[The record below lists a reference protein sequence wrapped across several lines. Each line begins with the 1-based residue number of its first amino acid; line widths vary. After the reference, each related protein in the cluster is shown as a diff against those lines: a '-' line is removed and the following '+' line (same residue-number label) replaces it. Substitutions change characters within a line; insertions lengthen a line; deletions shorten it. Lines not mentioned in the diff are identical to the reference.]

1 MVYSP
6 LVSIQLDTNIFPLAY
21 LITFRTYGTWLH
33 GDERGSIDRKHNVYG
48 TPRLDPNPNRE
59 RAEGLQLRSPPIIL
73 NLAQRGIVE
82 KAVREV
88 CRYRRYA
95 LLALN
100 ARTNHVHA
108 VISAA
113 CKPEPILDALKAY
126 ATRKLRQTRL
136 ISAST
141 KPWVRHGSTRYLWKE
156 RHVEKAINYVLY
168 GQGDD
173 PPDFED

>member
-1 MVYSP
+1 VFT
-6 LVSIQLDTNIFPLAY
+6 QLDTNIFPLAY

-33 GDERGSIDRKHNVYG
+33 GDERGSVDRQHNVYG
-48 TPRLDPNPNRE
+48 TPRLGSNPNRKHVE
-59 RAEGLQLRSPPIIL
+59 EMQVKGPPIVL
-73 NLAQRGIVE
+73 NAVQRVTVE

-88 CRYRRYA
+88 CRHRRYA

-126 ATRKLRQTRL
+126 ATRKLRKGGL
-136 ISAST
+136 ISTGT

-156 RHVEKAINYVLY
+156 QQVEKAIDYVLY
-168 GQGDD
+168 GQGEE
-173 PPDFED
+173 PPDFSV